1 MTLIKL
7 DSGNL
12 LNLEAVAYVDAEKG
26 QAYFK
31 QPVIRRESDFSTEKL
46 FAIKATA
53 ADINRIV
60 EAMSGKCYATVDV
73 KGIAKAVAEEAVKAG
88 RNVRR
93 RGGLA

>member
-1 MTLIKL
+1 MMIKL

-60 EAMSGKCYATVDV
+60 EAINGKPYKPITQKLHHRLESEVVND
-73 KGIAKAVAEEAVKAG
+73 
-88 RNVRR
+88 
-93 RGGLA
+93 